1 MKVEMVIT
9 DFTTESNFDF
19 LTIRDGDGTTLM
31 ARTSGLKSNIRN
43 TTLKSRT
50 NTVHFDF
57 VTDKDGTKSGWSV
70 KWWAI

>member
-1 MKVEMVIT
+1 VEMVIT
-9 DFTTESNFDF
+9 DFNTESDYDF

-31 ARTSGLKSNIRN
+31 AKTSGPKSNVRN

-50 NTVHFDF
+50 NIVHLDF
-57 VTDKDGTKSGWSV
+57 VTDGSGTRSGWSV